1 MGGALKRLAMEA
13 QAYTLYVIDDL
24 SSAQVGHR
32 LGVRRQTAA
41 DYIRAENERRAY
53 ENQDRRGIETEK
65 SIALYRR
72 VIQWNLLRMEHP
84 GATGWE
90 SRAIISARTRIDQL
104 LGLDAAVSVRIRD
117 ETPAP
122 AMMIG
127 SYDPAA
133 FIRLLQ
139 LAMDA
144 KGLA

>member
-24 SSAQVGHR
+24 SYAQVGHR

-90 SRAIISARTRIDQL
+90 SRAIISARTRID
-104 LGLDAAVSVRIRD
+104 AAVSVRIRD